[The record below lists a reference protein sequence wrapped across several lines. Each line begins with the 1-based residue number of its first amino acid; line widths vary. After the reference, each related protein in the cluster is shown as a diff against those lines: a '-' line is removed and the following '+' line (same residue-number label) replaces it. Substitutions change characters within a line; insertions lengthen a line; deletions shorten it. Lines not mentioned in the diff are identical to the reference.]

1 MIGLMD
7 KIVMRMVAELTI
19 IPDMAVPALAIAIVH
34 TGLIRAAQFVY
45 LIRD

>member
-19 IPDMAVPALAIAIVH
+19 LPDMAVPPLAIAIVY
-34 TGLIRAAQFVY
+34 TGLIRAVQFVY